1 MFNRIKQRF
10 DPEWLMAVRVSV
22 TFFLIGSAWILFSDR
37 LVFLFFNHPS
47 EYTNIQS
54 WKGEFFVVSVAV
66 LLLFM
71 IKNYLRRNQ
80 KLSDSLAQSE
90 LRFKKVIDKSVSGIC
105 ITDRYGV
112 FEYVNPAFCAI
123 YGYDVREFLDG
134 KIDMLVDEELKST
147 VLEVHAQLF
156 DRNEGRQ
163 GTWAVRDR
171 SGKSK
176 TVVVDTVPITWIN
189 GEKRLVTF
197 VSDVTEKIKAE
208 EQLRRS
214 EQRYRNMMEQLDVP
228 LYITDNDCRIVFANK
243 AFRDSFGDIRN
254 DTFCYRKIMGANK
267 KCQWCKEVTDL
278 KMGEKF
284 ESEYFRESDG
294 RIFQTIMVPV
304 EFEPGVMRKMVVL
317 RDLTEILQDKKR
329 AEESDRLKTAF
340 LANMSHEVRTPLNAI
355 LGFSTILNDDTL
367 PKDEKG
373 RFVDLIHQSGLQ
385 LLNIIDDIVDVARI
399 EQGDL
404 RISTMPAD
412 VNVLLSEVMD
422 VMRLELV
429 DGGKPEVR
437 LLLDNHLPAG
447 FSVKTDPLRLKQVLM
462 NLMNNGIKFTKKGV
476 VKLEAFHNDKEV
488 IFNVEDTGI
497 GIPKEK
503 IPIIFERF
511 RQVDESSTRV
521 AGGNGLG
528 LFISKNLVEG
538 MGGNLK
544 VRSSIG
550 NGSIFSVV
558 LPLNKVD

>member
-1 MFNRIKQRF
+1 
-10 DPEWLMAVRVSV
+10 
-22 TFFLIGSAWILFSDR
+22 
-37 LVFLFFNHPS
+37 
-47 EYTNIQS
+47 
-54 WKGEFFVVSVAV
+54 
-66 LLLFM
+66 
-71 IKNYLRRNQ
+71 
-80 KLSDSLAQSE
+80 
-90 LRFKKVIDKSVSGIC
+90 
-105 ITDRYGV
+105 
-112 FEYVNPAFCAI
+112 
-123 YGYDVREFLDG
+123 
-134 KIDMLVDEELKST
+134 
-147 VLEVHAQLF
+147 
-156 DRNEGRQ
+156 
-163 GTWAVRDR
+163 
-171 SGKSK
+171 
-176 TVVVDTVPITWIN
+176 VVDTVPITWIN

-197 VSDVTEKIKAE
+197 VSDVTEQIKAE
-208 EQLRRS
+208 EELRRS

-243 AFRDSFGDIRN
+243 AFRDSFGDVKN
-254 DTFCYRKIMGANK
+254 DTFCYRKIMGAYQ

-304 EFEPGVMRKMVVL
+304 EFEPRVMRKMVVL

-476 VKLEAFHNDKEV
+476 VKLEAFHNYKEV

-550 NGSIFSVV
+550 HGSIFSVV
-558 LPLNKVD
+558 LPLSKVD